1 MNAISDNERG
11 AAPWTED
18 EARARVGARALD
30 RGRLYQLAG
39 ALFDLRREGEDQ
51 SMFTARC
58 EGSGAEV
65 YRVRA
70 RRAGPS
76 TIEAHCSCPVGDT
89 GGCKHA
95 AALLLEV
102 LSDPAAF
109 CVIEPLSALC
119 ERAGGGALATAIEDL
134 VARFNELEPSVR
146 QAIYDA
152 LGERPVGVD
161 RSEDPRLAVGEAFRA
176 HAGDPSA
183 AVEVAHA
190 LAAVMTRARTL
201 ALGGDWAGA
210 ARVLRALSAG
220 IMARARRFEDRDGA
234 LRELAHS
241 ALVAQGRVLASSR
254 EAGARRVAREALFDA
269 YRFDAENGTVFGRV
283 AGIVIAE
290 RADEHDR
297 AALGES
303 ARRACEGLEVWAR
316 RVFEGALVDIEGD
329 SLDDEVFIE
338 RCREAKRPR
347 ELILRLLQRNRVDD
361 AVSESSKMGE
371 LALVEALERCDEM
384 ECGPA
389 AEALAERLSETSK
402 TRVLAWWRDRL
413 IARGDAR
420 TWEASAKLFLARPD
434 RLVWRLL
441 RAEAGERWESQ
452 RESLLQALARRG
464 GGPLVEALIDE
475 GFIDRAIEA
484 AQQIQSSSA
493 HEVRVELAERV
504 AKERPLAAAE
514 LLRAQAEALIGLRGR
529 SNYREAARL
538 LRRARELYESVHQR
552 GLWVAYA
559 ESLRARAREL
569 PALKEE
575 LSAALARPAA
585 IDLSANNAANDN
597 AGEALTLTSGA
608 RG

>member
-1 MNAISDNERG
+1 MSDNERG

-18 EARARVGARALD
+18 EARTRVGARALD
-30 RGRLYQLAG
+30 RGKLYQLAG
-39 ALFDLRREGEDQ
+39 ALFDLRREGEDGQ
-51 SMFTARC
+51 VFTARC

-76 TIEAHCSCPVGDT
+76 MIEAHCSCPVGDT
-89 GGCKHA
+89 GACKHA

-109 CVIEPLSALC
+109 CVIEPLAALC
-119 ERAGGGALATAIEDL
+119 ERAGGGPLAVAIEDL
-134 VARFNELEPSVR
+134 VARVNELEPSVR

-152 LGERPVGVD
+152 LGERPMGVD
-161 RSEDPRLAVGEAFRA
+161 RSRDPRVAVGEAFRA
-176 HAGDPSA
+176 HAGDSA
-183 AVEVAHA
+183 AAIEVSHA
-190 LAAVMTRARTL
+190 LAPVLTRARTL
-201 ALGGDWAGA
+201 ALSGDWSGA
-210 ARVLRALSAG
+210 SQVLRALSTG
-220 IMARARRFEDRDGA
+220 IMARVRRFEDLDGA
-234 LRELAHS
+234 LRDLAHT
-241 ALVAQGRVLASSR
+241 ALEAQGRVLASTR
-254 EAGARRVAREALFDA
+254 DVDARACARDALFDA
-269 YRFDAENGTVFGRV
+269 YRYDAENGTVFGRV

-297 AALGES
+297 AALGQS
-303 ARRACEGLEVWAR
+303 ARRASEGLEVWAR

-347 ELILRLLQRNRVDD
+347 ELILRLLQRNRVED

-371 LALVEALERCDEM
+371 VALVEALERCDEM
-384 ECGPA
+384 DCGPA
-389 AEALAERLSETSK
+389 AEALAERLSDTNK
-402 TRVLAWWRDRL
+402 HRVLAWWRDRL
-413 IARGDAR
+413 IARGDVRA
-420 TWEASAKLFLARPD
+420 WEASAKLFLSRPD
-434 RLVWRLL
+434 RLVWRSL
-441 RAEAGERWESQ
+441 RAEAGERWEGL
-452 RESLLQALARRG
+452 RESLLQSLAKRA

-475 GFIDRAIEA
+475 GFIDRAIDA
-484 AQQIQSSSA
+484 AQLIHGASA

-585 IDLSANNAANDN
+585 IDLSSNNAANDN
-597 AGEALTLTSGA
+597 AGEALTLTA